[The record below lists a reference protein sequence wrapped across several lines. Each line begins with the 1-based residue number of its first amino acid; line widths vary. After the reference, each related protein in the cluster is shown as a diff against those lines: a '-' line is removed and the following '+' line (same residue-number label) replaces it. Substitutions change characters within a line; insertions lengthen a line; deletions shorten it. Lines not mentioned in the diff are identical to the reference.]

1 MRVANPTGLG
11 TLPAQGGLIIQL
23 RQKTYRVAEMPGTS
37 DVERLRA
44 RGKRMLEL
52 ATRAHCE
59 QNHDFAR
66 VLRQL
71 AFEVLEHAREMEQT
85 RESGIDRAAPNP
97 RRSEFHRA
105 KPKSTRCT

>member
-1 MRVANPTGLG
+1 MRVANPTRLG
-11 TLPAQGGLIIQL
+11 TFAAQGGLLTQL

-37 DVERLRA
+37 DVEKLRA

-66 VLRQL
+66 VLKQL
-71 AFEVLEHAREMEQT
+71 AFEVFEQARKIEQPT
-85 RESGIDRAAPNP
+85 NRGDVQRNPLRQGLGAA
-97 RRSEFHRA
+97 R
-105 KPKSTRCT
+105 

>member
-1 MRVANPTGLG
+1 MA
-11 TLPAQGGLIIQL
+11 
-23 RQKTYRVAEMPGTS
+23 GTS

-44 RGKRMLEL
+44 RGKRMLGL

-71 AFEVLEHAREMEQT
+71 AFEVLEHAREIEQAH
-85 RESGIDRAAPNP
+85 ESGIDRAAPNP
-97 RRSEFHRA
+97 RRSGLR
-105 KPKSTRCT
+105 